1 MRYLAKIKLLGE
13 LYLTQRFFGL
23 FAVAIV
29 LFILSFGMP
38 LLFPLAQLALI
49 MVLFTLLLDIA
60 LLFRLRAISAERTT
74 PKLLSLGDNNTITLT
89 VTNSSGMELKLD
101 IIDEVPVQ
109 LQIRDLLISRTIGAQ
124 QTTQINY
131 ELRPV
136 SRGVYKF
143 RAIRLFASTKIGLA
157 QRRYTEH
164 ADQEVPV
171 YPSVIMMKQFEL
183 MAFAKISNHEGI
195 KHTRKLGH
203 SYEFEQIKNYV
214 QGDDYRSINWKA
226 TGRRGDLM
234 INQYEDERSQQIYCI
249 IDKSRS
255 MHMPFNGLSLLD
267 YAINTSLVISN
278 IALIK
283 HDRTGLLTFSDKLG
297 NFVKA
302 DRRRSQLRN
311 LLNILYKQQSRDLEA
326 NYELLYMATRNM
338 IKSRSLLFLFTNFE
352 SRYALERVLPI
363 LRRLNKGHLLVVIMF
378 QNTEIANSLNEGA
391 QNVEEIYANT
401 IAEGIMNE
409 KQQMVNEL
417 ARFGIQCIYT
427 RPEDL
432 SMNTVNKYLE
442 LKSRGLI

>member
-1 MRYLAKIKLLGE
+1 MRQLAKIKLLGE

-23 FAVAIV
+23 FAVVIV
-29 LFILSFGMP
+29 LFILSFGLP
-38 LLFPLAQLALI
+38 LMFPLAQLALI
-49 MVLFTLLLDIA
+49 LVLFTLVLNIV
-60 LLFRLRAISAERTT
+60 LLFRARAVSAERIV
-74 PKLLSLGDNNTITLT
+74 PNLLSLGDENTISLI
-89 VTNSSGMELKLD
+89 VTNKSNMELTLEV
-101 IIDEVPVQ
+101 IDEVPVQ
-109 LQIRDLLISRTIGAQ
+109 FQIRDLLLHEKIGPQ
-124 QTTQINY
+124 QTTQIDY
-131 ELRPV
+131 QLRPV
-136 SRGVYKF
+136 TRGAYFF
-143 RAIRLFASTKIGLA
+143 RAIRVFATTKIGLA
-157 QRRYTEH
+157 QRRYTTE

-171 YPSVIMMKQFEL
+171 YPSVIQMKQFEL
-183 MAFAKISNHEGI
+183 MAFAKIANHEGI

-203 SYEFEQIKNYV
+203 SYEFEQIRNYV

-267 YAINTSLVISN
+267 YSINTSLVISN
-278 IALIK
+278 IALLK
-283 HDRTGLLTFSDKLG
+283 YDRTGLLTFSDKVG

-311 LLNILYKQQSRDLEA
+311 LLNTLYKQQSRDLEA
-326 NYELLYMATRNM
+326 NYELLYMAARNM

-352 SRYALERVLPI
+352 SQYALERVLPI

-378 QNTEIANSLNEGA
+378 QNTEIANSLTEGA
-391 QNVEEIYANT
+391 HNVQDIYANT
-401 IAEGIMNE
+401 IAEGMLNE

-417 ARFGIQCIYT
+417 ARYGIQCIYT

-432 SMNTVNKYLE
+432 SMNTINKYLE

>member
-1 MRYLAKIKLLGE
+1 MRKLAKIKLLGE
-13 LYLTQRFFGL
+13 LYLTHRFFGL

-29 LFILSFGMP
+29 LFIFSFGVP

-49 MVLFTLLLDIA
+49 LVLFTLLLDIA
-60 LLFRLRAISAERTT
+60 LLFRVMAITAERTT
-74 PKLLSLGDNNTITLT
+74 PKLLSLGDENTISITLT
-89 VTNSSGMELKLD
+89 NKSGMELNLEL
-101 IIDEVPVQ
+101 IDEVPVQ
-109 LQIRDLLISRTIGAQ
+109 FQIRDLLLKQKVGPQRTAKVEYQ
-124 QTTQINY
+124 
-131 ELRPV
+131 LRPLT
-136 SRGVYKF
+136 RGAYFF
-143 RAIRLFASTKIGLA
+143 RAIRVFAKTKIGLA
-157 QRRYTEH
+157 QRRYTTH
-164 ADQEVPV
+164 ADEEVPV
-171 YPSVIMMKQFEL
+171 YPSVLQMKQFEL
-183 MAFAKISNHEGI
+183 MAFSKIANHEGI

-203 SYEFEQIKNYV
+203 SYEFEQIRNYV

-267 YAINTSLVISN
+267 YSINTSLVISN
-278 IALIK
+278 IALLK
-283 HDRTGLLTFSDKLG
+283 YDRTGLLTFSDKVG

-326 NYELLYMATRNM
+326 NFELLYMAARNM

-352 SRYALERVLPI
+352 SMYALERVLPI

-378 QNTEIANSLNEGA
+378 QNTEIANSLTEGA
-391 QNVEEIYANT
+391 HNVEEIYTNT
-401 IAEGIMNE
+401 IAEGILNE

-417 ARFGIQCIYT
+417 ARYGIQCIYT